1 MEGRSTPDSAQ
12 VADYGMLL
20 RRRWWV
26 IVLGGVVGLLLAIEI
41 MALSAKTYVT
51 SASVLVSAT
60 NTGDSTDVEGSRT
73 NGAINLD
80 TEAQLVS
87 SLDVAT
93 RARTLLKATEDPRTL
108 AQNVRSIVPP
118 NTSILQ
124 ISFSAQ
130 TPEDAQRGAQ
140 AFAQAYLDNRGTS
153 VSSSVKTQIKA
164 LQDQIASVSRNLQ
177 TATAKKAAL
186 PTSSPD
192 YAYAAALENTYTQ
205 QISQLTG
212 RLNPLQ
218 TTAVTPGRI
227 ITTAKLPTTAT
238 DPNPRVYLPSGLL
251 LGLLFGL
258 VFAGLL
264 QRVDKRVHS
273 EADVRRAVDLSVITS
288 VAVTKPDGLAAA
300 FLEPAGR
307 TAQSFRRLR
316 NLLVSRVPANGKIV
330 LVAGTSRGLSG
341 SVVAANLA
349 GTLARGGSNTI
360 LICADADS
368 RISSLV
374 GLHETTGLSEA
385 LAGTV
390 DVSSVRRPMQGLSRL
405 QVIGPGLS
413 RDKVA
418 ERVQSEAFIDLLEEL
433 RQERS
438 AFIIV
443 EAPPTSSTADAQ
455 ALAALADVVI
465 LAVEGQESLRSHLV
479 DAMAQL
485 NRVQAEVL
493 GVVLVDLSRKVLR
506 WARSRPI
513 ESAESTSAAPA
524 SPASSTGSASQPAP
538 AFPSSSP
545 LPMAPDAPVD
555 QETMPISTMLTP
567 RRT

>member
-1 MEGRSTPDSAQ
+1 MDGRPTPDSTQ

-26 IVLGGVVGLLLAIEI
+26 VLLGGIVGLLLAVEF
-41 MALSAKTYVT
+41 MALSGKTYVS

-60 NTGDSTDVEGSRT
+60 DTGDSTDVEGSRT

-80 TEAQLVS
+80 TEAQLVT

-93 RARTLLKATEDPRTL
+93 RAKALLKAAEDPRTL
-108 AQNVRSIVPP
+108 AQNVRSVVPP

-124 ISFSAQ
+124 ISYSAP
-130 TPEDAQRGAQ
+130 TPEDSQRGAQ
-140 AFAQAYLDNRGTS
+140 AFAQAYLDNRGTTATTRVQS
-153 VSSSVKTQIKA
+153 QIKA
-164 LQDQIASVSRNLQ
+164 LQGQIAAVSRNLQ
-177 TATAKKAAL
+177 AATGKKAAL

-192 YAYAAALENTYTQ
+192 YAYAAAQENTYTQ
-205 QISQLTG
+205 QISQLTA
-212 RLNPLQ
+212 RLNPLL

-227 ITTAKLPTTAT
+227 ITSARLPTTAT

-258 VFAGLL
+258 GFAGLL
-264 QRVDKRVHS
+264 QRVDKRIHS
-273 EADVRRAVDLSVITS
+273 EADVRRAVDLPVIASVPIS
-288 VAVTKPDGLAAA
+288 KPEALAAA
-300 FLEPAGR
+300 FLAPSGRAGQ
-307 TAQSFRRLR
+307 AFRRLR
-316 NLLVSRVPANGKIV
+316 NLLVSRVPTTGKIV

-349 GTLARGGSNTI
+349 GTLARAGSNAVVV
-360 LICADADS
+360 CADPNS
-368 RISSLV
+368 RILPLI
-374 GLHETTGLSEA
+374 GLRESAGLSEA
-385 LAGTV
+385 LIGTV
-390 DVSSVRRPMQGLSRL
+390 DLSIVRRPLKGLSRL

-413 RDKVA
+413 RDMLA
-418 ERVQSEAFIDLLEEL
+418 ERVQSEAFIDLLETL

-465 LAVEGQESLRSHLV
+465 LAVEAQQSVRSHLV

-485 NRVQAEVL
+485 DRVQAEVL
-493 GVVLVDLSRKVLR
+493 GAVLVNLSRKVLR
-506 WARSRPI
+506 WARSQPM
-513 ESAESTSAAPA
+513 ELAESTL
-524 SPASSTGSASQPAP
+524 TL
-538 AFPSSSP
+538 PSSSP
-545 LPMAPDAPVD
+545 VPVTPDAPVD
-555 QETMPISTMLTP
+555 QETMPISTILMP
-567 RRT
+567 RRS